1 MNDLTYVAVFL
12 AAAILC
18 VALMKRLGFAAVLG
32 YLTAGIVIGPW
43 GLRLIDNAEH
53 ASHLAEFGIVL
64 LLFVIGLELQ
74 PNRLW
79 ALRRPIFG
87 LGSAQLLVTG
97 TLLSGAALALGLPV
111 LPAAVTGFGLAMSST
126 AFVLQLLAEK
136 KDLGAAHGRAG
147 FAILL
152 LQDLAVIPMLAV
164 VPLLASGTAMD
175 QLNPLLGLFRIILVC
190 GFLILVSRYVLRPLF
205 HVVAKTEVP
214 ELFTATALF
223 VVIGTALLMQTVG
236 ISVTLGAFLAG
247 VLLADSEFRHEIGAR
262 VAPFEGLLLGLFFI
276 SVGMSANLG
285 LLVREPVIVIGLVL
299 GLIIAKFVAMYG
311 LGRAFSMPH
320 AQALKLAAVLS
331 QGGEFAFILFG
342 LARHQGLMPALL
354 ADNLILVV
362 TISMAATPFVY
373 TLVEKITAA
382 QRPAEAPAFDTVED
396 TDHRVVIA
404 GFGRFGQV
412 IARILRALNIPF
424 TALEINPDQVALVR
438 RFGSRA
444 YYGDASN
451 LELLHAARLDKA
463 QVFILAI
470 DDPEASMR
478 TAELVCRHFPN
489 VKIFARARNRQHAY
503 GLMGLGISVIERE
516 LYHSSLRMTQHLLT
530 ALGFSPR
537 QAKRATL
544 SFRNLDEAAL
554 RNTYASSQDEATL
567 IQTNNQITAELQSLF
582 ENDKQLHPGK
592 R

>member
-1 MNDLTYVAVFL
+1 MNDLTYVAIYL
-12 AAAILC
+12 IAAILC

-32 YLTAGIVIGPW
+32 YLAAGIVIGPW

-53 ASHLAEFGIVL
+53 AAHLAEFGIVL

-97 TLLSGAALALGLPV
+97 ILLTGGGLALGLTPV
-111 LPAAVTGFGLAMSST
+111 LATVTGFGLAMSST

-136 KDLGAAHGRAG
+136 KELGASHGRSG

-152 LQDLAVIPMLAV
+152 LQDIAVIPMLAV
-164 VPLLASGTAMD
+164 VPLLASGAAMD
-175 QLNPLLGLFRIILVC
+175 QLNPVVGLLRIILVC
-190 GFLILVSRYVLRPLF
+190 GFLILVSRYILRPLF
-205 HVVAKTEVP
+205 HIVAKTEVP

-247 VLLADSEFRHEIGAR
+247 VLLADSEFRHEIEAR

-285 LLVREPVIVIGLVL
+285 LLVREPLTVMGLVL
-299 GLIIAKFVAMYG
+299 GLIITKFVAMYG
-311 LGRAFSMPH
+311 LGRAFGGQH
-320 AQALKLAAVLS
+320 TQILKLAAVLS

-342 LARHQGLMPALL
+342 LARHQGLMTAVL
-354 ADNLILVV
+354 ADILILVV

-373 TLVEKITAA
+373 TLVGKIIEA
-382 QRPAEAPAFDTVED
+382 QRPVEAPAYDRVEE

-412 IARILRALNIPF
+412 IARILRALQIPF
-424 TALEINPDQVALVR
+424 TALEINPDQVAMVR

-451 LELLHAARLDKA
+451 LELLHAARVDKA

-478 TAELVCRHFPN
+478 TAELVCKHFPN
-489 VKIFARARNRQHAY
+489 VKIFARARNRQHVY
-503 GLMGLGISVIERE
+503 GLMGLGVSVIERE
-516 LYHSSLRMTQHLLT
+516 LYHSSLRMTGHLLT
-530 ALGFSPR
+530 TLGFSPR
-537 QAKRATL
+537 QAKRAIL

-554 RNTYASSQDEATL
+554 RNTYEARQDEAAL
-567 IQTNNQITAELQSLF
+567 IQTNKQVTAELQSLF
-582 ENDKQLHPGK
+582 ENDKRLHPGK